1 MLLLQANWYI
11 NLDNLYLITL
21 LSVPLQNHTDC
32 TCYRPVDWTC
42 LHLTAYTMRLTDKRS
57 RHSRVQATTLGRP
70 LQHQVQWCISQ
81 CTTRSTPPIPL
92 LQPATCRWRQWR
104 SNSMPSCSRRSSSG
118 RWWWHN
124 SSKPPPI
131 RLPARICTPASTL
144 TAQGCSS
151 MPVTRTLE
159 LGWCRTPENRLH
171 CFWYL
176 WLSFF
181 FHFSIVRMSIWAQP
195 LKFFSLNVHEQEGLI
210 APVNW
215 RTEYPCECSTRNT
228 LHFLMSMWKALCTSI
243 CLCPKKK
250 VELVLCQLCTVRL
263 IFALR
268 KHMAMWICCRSDC
281 WNYERATRFHWHLFG
296 LPLRWGRQSEDRYH
310 VNNFLDVRNSI
321 TREHDRRPNMYKR
334 TQFFT
339 KRDSITNGDPRQCS
353 DCCCTSRFTTF
364 LQRYL
369 VAKRMWALKLE
380 RTAVLVFTAHLNKPQ
395 DRHAKDHERWQLHR
409 QGSPSNDTSML

>member
-1 MLLLQANWYI
+1 MSTAVEVLLPEYSWARR
-11 NLDNLYLITL
+11 
-21 LSVPLQNHTDC
+21 VDC
-32 TCYRPVDWTC
+32 TCELKDWISLRMQYEKHTAFSDVD
-42 LHLTAYTMRLTDKRS
+42 
-57 RHSRVQATTLGRP
+57 V
-70 LQHQVQWCISQ
+70 
-81 CTTRSTPPIPL
+81 
-92 LQPATCRWRQWR
+92 
-104 SNSMPSCSRRSSSG
+104 
-118 RWWWHN
+118 
-124 SSKPPPI
+124 
-131 RLPARICTPASTL
+131 
-144 TAQGCSS
+144 
-151 MPVTRTLE
+151 E
-159 LGWCRTPENRLH
+159 
-171 CFWYL
+171 
-176 WLSFF
+176 SF
-181 FHFSIVRMSIWAQP
+181 
-195 LKFFSLNVHEQEGLI
+195 VHEYVSVL
-210 APVNW
+210 
-215 RTEYPCECSTRNT
+215 R
-228 LHFLMSMWKALCTSI
+228 
-243 CLCPKKK
+243 KK
-250 VELVLCQLCTVRL
+250 VELVLCQLCTIRL

-281 WNYERATRFHWHLFG
+281 WNYERASRFHWHLFG

-395 DRHAKDHERWQLHR
+395 DRHAKDHKRWQLHR